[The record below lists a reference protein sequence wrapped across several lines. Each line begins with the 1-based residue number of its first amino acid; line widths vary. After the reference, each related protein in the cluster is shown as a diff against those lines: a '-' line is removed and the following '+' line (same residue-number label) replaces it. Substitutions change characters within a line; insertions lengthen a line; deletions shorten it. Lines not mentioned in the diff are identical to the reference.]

1 MTDAGFFKGTSAEQ
15 DARFADKKKKLMKTM
30 KFGDN
35 LSQKVDMTRINLDCI
50 RPWVAKR
57 ITELLNFEDEVVCN
71 YVLNQLEERH
81 PDPKEIQINITG
93 FLNSKNAR
101 IFLTEL
107 WDLLLSAMENLDGVP
122 SAFLEAKKTEILRRQ
137 DEEQRMQLELRRK
150 EEELRLKGSN
160 LTVTRTSITGVL
172 NQASAGLP
180 GTQVQKATSFIETA
194 NPTTTSQV
202 ACSEG
207 VKAFSRRRSHSS
219 ASSTSSPRHPRH
231 DKLRK
236 EKIDSLSRSRR
247 NNRHHHRRRSSNSS
261 ASSGLEDHVY
271 AKSGHRETRRR
282 HRSKSEDT
290 DGRKLIQR
298 PVPDSD
304 WRKDLMA
311 GRRRSPPEMPE
322 NSYYGY
328 EKRRKERR
336 SSGERYREHRR
347 RESSGSRRLSP
358 ANEPHNE
365 PDRRDH
371 HESRHRTDYRD
382 VEYISRHQEHR
393 KRCHGSKSPCHK
405 EAVLNLSDDRTD
417 GFLSRPQPAKKSYG
431 LMPARDK
438 ELKTE
443 KRGLRSLEQP
453 PKCSNVR
460 RRTRSPSPEGPSL
473 PPNDAS
479 SNKVVERDVSSSS
492 SDSETEDS
500 DDSSSDDD
508 SGSSASG
515 SSSSSGESSD
525 SGESG
530 PSDQQPP
537 SKGDERTPEGPAL
550 PPAIVTGEP
559 EGPALPVSADL
570 QEWTDN
576 LRSVSKNSVV
586 SSSDTESSG
595 DSSGN
600 RSSGSDSGTSDS
612 SGEQPPVHK
621 TIKLTNT
628 KQVRVPGGSGCALV
642 RDEHQRS
649 THNILR
655 EGHKNAIDPK
665 AVCKK
670 DQREENV
677 EEDLRRRALASLIRA
692 SGDGRAAGSSS
703 P

>member
-107 WDLLLSAMENLDGVP
+107 WDLLLSAMENPDGVP
-122 SAFLEAKKTEILRRQ
+122 GVFLEAKKTEILRRQ
-137 DEEQRMQLELRRK
+137 EEEQRMQLELRRK

-160 LTVTRTSITGVL
+160 LTVARASITGGP
-172 NQASAGLP
+172 NQTSAGLP
-180 GTQVQKATSFIETA
+180 GTQIQRTTSFVEAA
-194 NPTTTSQV
+194 NSTTTSQV
-202 ACSEG
+202 ACSED
-207 VKAFSRRRSHSS
+207 VKAFSRRRSRSS
-219 ASSTSSPRHPRH
+219 ASSTSSPHHPRQ
-231 DKLRK
+231 DNLRK
-236 EKIDSLSRSRR
+236 EKVDSLSRSRR

-261 ASSGLEDHVY
+261 ASSGLEDHAH
-271 AKSGHRETRRR
+271 AKSGYRETRRR

-290 DGRKLIQR
+290 DGRKLNQR

-336 SSGERYREHRR
+336 SSGERYREHHR
-347 RESSGSRRLSP
+347 REGSGSRRLSP
-358 ANEPHNE
+358 ANELHNE
-365 PDRRDH
+365 FTYRDH
-371 HESRHRTDYRD
+371 RESRHRTDYRD
-382 VEYISRHQEHR
+382 VEHISRHQEHR
-393 KRCHGSKSPCHK
+393 KRRHESQSTCHK
-405 EAVLNLSDDRTD
+405 EVVLNLSAGRTD
-417 GFLSRPQPAKKSYG
+417 GFLSHPQPVKESFRV
-431 LMPARDK
+431 LPTRDK
-438 ELKTE
+438 EPKTE
-443 KRGLRSLEQP
+443 KRSLRSVEQP

-460 RRTRSPSPEGPSL
+460 RRTPSPSPEGPSL
-473 PPNDAS
+473 PPNDDS
-479 SNKVVERDVSSSS
+479 SKKVVEQDVSSSS

-508 SGSSASG
+508 SGSSAS
-515 SSSSSGESSD
+515 SSSSAESSD
-525 SGESG
+525 SGESELN
-530 PSDQQPP
+530 DQQPL
-537 SKGDERTPEGPAL
+537 SKAGERTPEGPAL

-559 EGPALPVSADL
+559 EGPVLPVSADL

-576 LRSVSKNSVV
+576 LRSAKKNSVV

-595 DSSGN
+595 DSSGS
-600 RSSGSDSGTSDS
+600 RSSESDSGTSDS
-612 SGEQPPVHK
+612 SVDEPPVHK
-621 TIKLTNT
+621 AIKFTST
-628 KQVRVPGGSGCALV
+628 KQVHVLGGSAYAV
-642 RDEHQRS
+642 IRDERRRS
-649 THNILR
+649 THNVPR
-655 EGHKNAIDPK
+655 EDHKNAKDPK
-665 AVCKK
+665 SVCIK
-670 DQREENV
+670 DQREEDA

-692 SGDGRAAGSSS
+692 SGDGRAASSLS